1 MRLKYQ
7 VSLLAL
13 TGLLTVLSASP
24 AAALSPS
31 AAFPPASTLQTVPTN
46 VIVPVRQGFTFPLTR
61 SAGVNACL
69 PEAQGQVTI
78 SDRGLQ
84 QQLDVVVAG
93 LPANTTLSVFVTQL
107 PRAPFGLSWYQGDL
121 HTDAFG
127 VGRTRVVGI
136 FSEETFVVAP
146 GAGVAPIVD
155 AADAGANVAT
165 APLHLL
171 HLGLWFDSPADA
183 VAAGCSGNVTPF
195 NGEHH
200 AGVQVFNT
208 SSFGDGNG
216 PLGVSGR

>member
-1 MRLKYQ
+1 MRLKNQ

-13 TGLLTVLSASP
+13 TGLVTLLSASP
-24 AAALSPS
+24 AAALT
-31 AAFPPASTLQTVPTN
+31 PASTLQTVAPN
-46 VIVPVRQGFTFPLTR
+46 VIVATPPGFTFPLTR

-69 PEAQGQVTI
+69 PQAQGQVTI

-93 LPANTTLSVFVTQL
+93 LPANTTFSVFVTQL
-107 PRAPFGLSWYQGDL
+107 PRAPFGLSWYQGEVR
-121 HTDAFG
+121 TDDRG
-127 VGRTRVVGI
+127 LGRTRVVGI
-136 FSEETFVVAP
+136 FSEETFLVAP
-146 GAGVAPIVD
+146 GAGIAPIVD

-200 AGVQVFNT
+200 AGVQVLNT
-208 SSFGDGNG
+208 SSFGDGDG